1 MLKDARFLQVRRRPC
16 LGFYPWNVATT
27 SDGPLA
33 AARPPCSSPL
43 LPGPGQAISRPRSPQ
58 ERDFFL
64 GCNEELSVGGG
75 PPSCR
80 RAAPPLPRPPRRPR
94 RCCRWRQQ
102 GQLGVPGGCRLP
114 ASLPPDLLQTQVGN
128 PHHRSIAR
136 LSCLYAISIS
146 SKTHEMSDWRSMV
159 LVRSRVFLYQ
169 HFLSDDEANHLISL
183 VSATL
188 PPHNPT
194 ERLSLLLDN
203 ARTRLNFG
211 YCSFS
216 SFQARAELK
225 RSAVADNMSGKST
238 LSEVRTSSGTFLR
251 KGQVRPFLLSLFG

>member
-1 MLKDARFLQVRRRPC
+1 
-16 LGFYPWNVATT
+16 
-27 SDGPLA
+27 
-33 AARPPCSSPL
+33 
-43 LPGPGQAISRPRSPQ
+43 
-58 ERDFFL
+58 
-64 GCNEELSVGGG
+64 
-75 PPSCR
+75 
-80 RAAPPLPRPPRRPR
+80 
-94 RCCRWRQQ
+94 
-102 GQLGVPGGCRLP
+102 
-114 ASLPPDLLQTQVGN
+114 
-128 PHHRSIAR
+128 
-136 LSCLYAISIS
+136 
-146 SKTHEMSDWRSMV
+146 MV

-188 PPHNPT
+188 PPPNPT